1 MYQKNHSQKKPI
13 IKFLFVLCFSFLNSP
28 AFSQPE
34 INSSTE
40 ESVLPSVWKISNSSF
55 AGTAFA
61 IGSNQMITSFHMLS
75 NLLGKKGSLEKIVLT
90 QSGSSSQIKI
100 QRVIKVSALYDIVV
114 FETKE
119 TVSNYLEFT
128 KDSLNPKDF
137 FDPKEK
143 LSIVG
148 YPNGVLN
155 ILQQTGNIYQVDSF
169 SYFPANEVGVGGA
182 SGSPVLNTQGEVV
195 GVIHSTASNLFY
207 FTKASDI
214 QKILSEKELTP
225 CSSLSPVKCLQKEIK
240 NLKKMAEQGSAF
252 AQNMLAHIYE
262 QGNGITKINKELALE
277 WYTKSAEQGFALSQ
291 TQLAVRY
298 ETGVGTEG
306 NYDLALELLKK
317 AAEQNLAI
325 AKSNLAAM
333 YMKDRGIEEPNY
345 DLAFELFK
353 EAAEMGFAPAQYS
366 LAVKYETGVG
376 TEGNYDL
383 ALEWYEKSARM
394 GFAPAQY
401 LFAMIYYR
409 ESNRELYFY
418 WMKKAAEKGYEP
430 AQKILNTIQ
439 APKGF
444 KKKVKKIY
452 VYQEKVQK
460 ERTLP
465 ILKVKVSDSFS
476 IEIPLPNPKTK
487 NMTNTASNQEEAQKI
502 NEDLIVGYKKPPKQD
517 YTPAEHAPAPMY
529 KEGFGT
535 KVKKIKKDLI
545 FYGKRCLKLFK

>member
-1 MYQKNHSQKKPI
+1 MYQKNPSQKKPI

-40 ESVLPSVWKISNSSF
+40 ESVLPSVWRISNSSL

-61 IGSNQMITSFHMLS
+61 IGSNQMITNFHMLS

-90 QSGSSSQIKI
+90 QSGSFSQIKI

-148 YPNGVLN
+148 YPKVVLS

-169 SYFPANEVGVGGA
+169 SYFPANAVDVGGA

-195 GVIHSTASNLFY
+195 GVINSTEANLFY

-225 CSSLSPVKCLQKEIK
+225 CSSLSPVKCLQKEMK
-240 NLKKMAEQGSAF
+240 NLKKMAEQGSAH
-252 AQNMLAHIYE
+252 AQNTLADMYR

-291 TQLAVRY
+291 TQLALIY
-298 ETGVGTEG
+298 EEKG

-317 AAEQNLAI
+317 AAEQNFAP
-325 AKSNLAAM
+325 AKSDLAEM
-333 YMKDRGIEEPNY
+333 YMEDRGIEEVNY
-345 DLAFELFK
+345 DLAFELLK
-353 EAAEMGFAPAQYS
+353 EAAEMGFAPAQYN
-366 LAVKYETGVG
+366 LFLIYEGSFRIRFYN
-376 TEGNYDL
+376 EDL
-383 ALEWYEKSARM
+383 ALYWLEKADKNGFPPARK
-394 GFAPAQY
+394 FLNTIPAPRGVPAHY
-401 LFAMIYYR
+401 ILAMSYR
-409 ESNRELYFY
+409 ESSRILYLSYLNKAAGDGYGPAQEILNQEILNQENLKTDRTLGQNQFILAMKYRETNRETYLYY
-418 WMKKAAEKGYEP
+418 LNKAAEKGFKL
-430 AQKILNTIQ
+430 AQEILNTIQ

-444 KKKVKKIY
+444 
-452 VYQEKVQK
+452 E
-460 ERTLP
+460 
-465 ILKVKVSDSFS
+465 
-476 IEIPLPNPKTK
+476 TK
-487 NMTNTASNQEEAQKI
+487 
-502 NEDLIVGYKKPPKQD
+502 G
-517 YTPAEHAPAPMY
+517 
-529 KEGFGT
+529 
-535 KVKKIKKDLI
+535 KKIKKDLN
-545 FYGKRCLKLFK
+545 FYGKRCLKIFK